1 MAERWK
7 RDVETWQR
15 AGVIDAATAERIHAF
30 HDQQERTRGTPWAA
44 LVALIFGALSL
55 GAGVLLFVAAHWD
68 AMSPGGRFSLVLLMV
83 AALHGGAA
91 AAHRL
96 PLFAGAV
103 HAVGSLS
110 LGAGIYLSAQIFHLH
125 EHWPMGVGLWA
136 LGTALAWWLLRHTP
150 QGLLTALLAP
160 AWLVSER
167 MLVVDR
173 YVGGADL
180 AIAQGLFL

>member
-15 AGVIDAATAERIHAF
+15 AGVIDAATAERIHTFQAR
-30 HDQQERTRGTPWAA
+30 DERTRGGSWAA

-68 AMSPGGRFSLVLLMV
+68 GLSPGSRFSLVLLMV
-83 AALHGGAA
+83 AGLHGAAA

-96 PLFAGAV
+96 PLFAGAL
-103 HAVGSLS
+103 HAVGTLS
-110 LGAGIYLSAQIFHLH
+110 LGAGIYLSAQIFHLY
-125 EHWPMGVGLWA
+125 EHWPLGVGLWA
-136 LGTALAWWLLRHTP
+136 LGAALAWWLLRQTP
-150 QGLLTALLAP
+150 QALLTAVLVP

-167 MLVVDR
+167 MAVVDR
-173 YVGGADL
+173 YSS
-180 AIAQGLFL
+180 